1 MQRLECVASAARVLT
16 ACAVTAAFAS
26 VSPAVAQTPQYQ
38 SVRSLQGS
46 ITGVVSDD
54 RGGPIGGALV
64 SALGTTTARKAT
76 TDASGWFV
84 IDALP
89 VGDYTVQAHRSGFA
103 GSARATVRVSGFTP
117 TAQRLQLR
125 PLAGP
130 ASSAAPVATTGSAQP
145 VATRPIMAAGIALP
159 GATLADQPDAE
170 KTTGTVARD
179 DHSHT
184 ETAWRLRHI
193 QRSVLKDA
201 SPIVSIVESE
211 TEIPEGIDSGSLIG
225 RAMVSAA
232 NFAST
237 FFTDLPFSG
246 EVNLLTTSAV
256 GSEGRLFSGDLLP
269 RGVAYVAIGAPT
281 RSGEWSVRAAM
292 SEGDLSSWNVAG
304 GYQSRGDSSH
314 LYKFGLSYSAQDYLG
329 GNPAALAAAA
339 DGSRNV
345 GELYAFDR
353 WAITPGFS
361 VEYGGRYGRYDY
373 LATRGLFSPRM
384 SVTLEP
390 IKRTRVSATVAQRM
404 VAPGAEEF
412 VASQTPGPWLPPE
425 RTFAPLGGP
434 GRANLF
440 SVERARYLDVTVE
453 HDFEA
458 PYSLAL
464 RRFSQNVDNQLVT
477 MFGLNLPGGPQSI
490 GHYYVA
496 NAGNLG
502 ADGWSVRLSSSAGK
516 RITGSIDYSFVHA
529 QWLER
534 GDMAEIAAFAP
545 AAIRSTSE
553 HLHDVTTSIATEIPE
568 TSTRV
573 VVFYKVNTGYTRSD
587 TSQTTPGLDGRFDV
601 QINQALPFDLA
612 GTRWEVLVGVRNLF
626 RDPTDPA
633 SVYDELLVV
642 KPPKR
647 VVGGFL
653 VRF

>member
-1 MQRLECVASAARVLT
+1 MQRRASIENSAATTARVMAACVATAVFLGAAPTL
-16 ACAVTAAFAS
+16 
-26 VSPAVAQTPQYQ
+26 AQTPQYQ
-38 SVRSLQGS
+38 TVRSLQGS

-64 SALGTTTARKAT
+64 SVLGTATNRKAT

-84 IDALP
+84 VESLP
-89 VGDYTVQAHRSGFA
+89 LGEYTIQAHRSGFA

-117 TAQRLQLR
+117 ASQRLQLR
-125 PLAGP
+125 RLEG
-130 ASSAAPVATTGSAQP
+130 PVATTGAAP
-145 VATRPIMAAGIALP
+145 VAARPIMAAGIALP
-159 GATLADQPDAE
+159 GATLGDQPDGE
-170 KTTGTVARD
+170 KNNGTVARD

-211 TEIPEGIDSGSLIG
+211 TEIPDGIDSGSLIG

-232 NFAST
+232 SFAST
-237 FFTDLPFSG
+237 FFTELPFSG
-246 EVNLLTTSAV
+246 EVNLLTTSAI
-256 GSEGRLFSGDLLP
+256 GSEGRLFSGEMLP

-281 RSGEWSVRAAM
+281 SSGEWSVRAAM

-304 GYQSRGDSSH
+304 GYQSRGHSAH
-314 LYKFGLSYSAQDYLG
+314 LYRFGLSYSAQDYLG

-353 WAITPGFS
+353 WAIANGLTID
-361 VEYGGRYGRYDY
+361 YGGRYGRYDY
-373 LATRGLFSPRM
+373 LASRGLFSPRVGM
-384 SVTLEP
+384 TLEP
-390 IKRTRVSATVAQRM
+390 FKRTRVSASVAQRM

-440 SVERARYLDVTVE
+440 SVERARYLDVMVE
-453 HDFEA
+453 HDFDA
-458 PYSLAL
+458 PYSLGL
-464 RRFSQNVDNQLVT
+464 RRFYQNVDNQLVT

-502 ADGWSVRLSSSAGK
+502 ADGWSVRLASTTGK
-516 RITGSIDYSFVHA
+516 RFTGSIDYSVVHA

-545 AAIRSTSE
+545 AAIRSVSE
-553 HLHDVTTSIATEIPE
+553 RLHDVTTSVATQIPE

-573 VVFYKVNTGYTRSD
+573 VVFYKINSGYTRSD
-587 TSQTTPGLDGRFDV
+587 TSQPKPGLDARFDV

>member
-1 MQRLECVASAARVLT
+1 MQRLESARSAARVL
-16 ACAVTAAFAS
+16 AAFVAAGGAVLCS
-26 VSPAVAQTPQYQ
+26 AAPAPAQVPQYQ
-38 SVRSLQGS
+38 SVRSVRGS

-64 SALGTTTARKAT
+64 SALGTSMTAKAT

-84 IDALP
+84 IEALP
-89 VGDYTVQAHRSGFA
+89 IGDYTVQAHRSGFA

-117 TAQRLQLR
+117 ASQRLQLR
-125 PLAGP
+125 RIEG
-130 ASSAAPVATTGSAQP
+130 PVATTGATQP
-145 VATRPIMAAGIALP
+145 VAARPIMAAGIALP
-159 GATLADQPDAE
+159 GSTLADQPDGE
-170 KTTGTVARD
+170 KTPGTVARD

-211 TEIPEGIDSGSLIG
+211 TEIPDGIESGSLIG

-232 NFAST
+232 SLATT

-246 EVNLLTTSAV
+246 EVNLLTTSAI
-256 GSEGRLFSGDLLP
+256 GSDGRLFSGDMLP

-281 RSGEWSVRAAM
+281 GSGEWSVRAAM
-292 SEGDLSSWNVAG
+292 SQGDLSSWNVAG
-304 GYQSRGDSSH
+304 GYQSRRNSTH

-329 GNPAALAAAA
+329 GNPAALAAAT

-345 GELYAFDR
+345 GELYALDR
-353 WAITPGFS
+353 WALTSRFA

-373 LATRGLFSPRM
+373 LTRGLFSPRVG
-384 SVTLEP
+384 VTIQPLP
-390 IKRTRVSATVAQRM
+390 NSKRTRVSAIVAQRM

-412 VASQTPGPWLPPE
+412 VASETPGPWLPPE

-434 GRANLF
+434 GRANAF
-440 SVERARYLDVTVE
+440 SVERARYLDLMVE
-453 HDFEA
+453 HDFDA
-458 PYSLAL
+458 PYTIGM
-464 RRFSQNVDNQLVT
+464 RRFYQNVDNQLVT

-496 NAGNLG
+496 NAGSLG
-502 ADGWSVRLSSSAGK
+502 ADGWSARFSSAAGK
-516 RITGSIDYSFVHA
+516 RVTGSIEYSLVRAH
-529 QWLER
+529 WLER
-534 GDMAEIAAFAP
+534 GDMADIAAFAP
-545 AAIRSTSE
+545 AAIRYASE
-553 HLHDVTTSIATEIPE
+553 RLHDVTTSVSTEIPE

-573 VVFYKVNTGYTRSD
+573 LVFYKVNTGYTRSD
-587 TSQTTPGLDGRFDV
+587 TSQTRPGLDGRFDV

-633 SVYDELLVV
+633 SIYDELLVV